1 MQTSFS
7 IAQDLTQAE
16 YTRFSLYLLFRMK
29 MIRRLFVFIVCL
41 TLLATLMGVVAP
53 GKNEPPM
60 MAGVKVLLPPV
71 IMAVIFIVSTLLSS
85 IYIYRTRPHLVKG
98 VSYRF
103 SPKGMERIGG
113 KTGATIAASI
123 EATVPWIDFLRIKE
137 NSSFFILYVRE
148 NKIEN
153 VHVIQKRMFGDA
165 GKAEEFKK
173 FVENNMPL

>member
-7 IAQDLTQAE
+7 ISQDLTQAE

-29 MIRRLFVFIVCL
+29 TIRRLFVFIICL

-53 GKNEPPM
+53 GKNETPM
-60 MAGVKVLLPPV
+60 LAGVKVLLPPV
-71 IMAVIFIVSTLLSS
+71 SMAVIFIVSTLLSS

-98 VSYRF
+98 VTYRF
-103 SPKGMERIGG
+103 SPKGMERIGS
-113 KTGATIAASI
+113 KI
-123 EATVPWIDFLRIKE
+123 EATVITRVAATIPWIDFLRIKE
-137 NSSFFILYVRE
+137 SSSFFILHVRE

-165 GKAEEFKK
+165 EKAEEFKK